1 MAECRTGTI
10 GPPGRGMPAPAAG
23 PGPEPVD
30 GAPHPALAALE
41 ADRRALPAAD
51 VRLARAAA
59 AGAPFAIDL
68 RPPGFGTLLRIILEQ
83 QVSTA
88 AARGMWAKLQA
99 RLGEAPAPAAFLA
112 LDDAALR
119 ACGFSR
125 QKAGYGRAL
134 AEAVAAGAV
143 DLDAVAALDDEAAVA
158 ALTALKGIGRWS
170 AENYLLWALGRRD
183 VFPAQDLA
191 LLVGW
196 QWLTGADARPT
207 AEALRAQAEV
217 WRPRRTA
224 ATLLIWQY
232 YLAQAADRR
241 AAAPVRG
248 SSGAA
253 AASRPDRG
261 RRRPPDPKP

>member
-1 MAECRTGTI
+1 MHSLPVAG
-10 GPPGRGMPAPAAG
+10 AASR
-23 PGPEPVD
+23 PEPVD
-30 GAPHPALAALE
+30 GGAVHPMLAALE

-51 VRLARAAA
+51 ARLARAAA
-59 AGAPFAIDL
+59 AGAPFAIEL
-68 RPPGFGTLLRIILEQ
+68 RPPGFATLLRIILEQ

-88 AARGMWAKLQA
+88 AARGMWTKLQA
-99 RLGEAPAPAAFLA
+99 QLGDVPAPAAFLA
-112 LDDAALR
+112 LDDAALK

-134 AEAVAAGAV
+134 AEAVAAGHV
-143 DLDAVAALDDEAAVA
+143 DLEAVAALDDEAAVA

-183 VFPAQDLA
+183 VVPAQDLA

-196 QWLTGADARPT
+196 QWLTGAEARPT
-207 AEALRAQAEV
+207 ADGLRAEAEA

-232 YLAQAADRR
+232 YLARVAERR
-241 AAAPVRG
+241 TAGSAAP
-248 SSGAA
+248 AA
-253 AASRPDRG
+253 RIDARG
-261 RRRPPDPKP
+261 RRTARADKPKDKDQR